1 MGYSATSSG
10 LGFETS
16 LEVGTRSLGLR
27 GRRMGFRRLGDA
39 CLRLKPAA
47 CVCSHL
53 SLFALTTQGLDIYSH
68 YMNRNAMGS
77 RDSSDTTHGGKT
89 DRPPDGVAFKQA
101 RKATGKGKKTEL
113 GL

>member
-1 MGYSATSSG
+1 
-10 LGFETS
+10 
-16 LEVGTRSLGLR
+16 
-27 GRRMGFRRLGDA
+27 
-39 CLRLKPAA
+39 
-47 CVCSHL
+47 
-53 SLFALTTQGLDIYSH
+53 
-68 YMNRNAMGS
+68 MNRNAMGS